1 MIKLSSYKYLV
12 VVFLREDFAE
22 VHRGDTDMPLEDIT
36 NFKITS
42 KRFAYDKEE
51 VRKILKEVN
60 AENKMRTEAR
70 RTISQNPKL
79 SRSYKGKMFA
89 SNFGKL
95 HYSIVRIADK
105 EVVTEN
111 FRTEKTSKA
120 IAQRTRRRLKSGQ
133 L

>member
-1 MIKLSSYKYLV
+1 MSGYKYLV

-22 VHRGDTDMPLEDIT
+22 VHRGDTDTPLEDIT

-42 KRFAYDKEE
+42 KRFAVDKQE
-51 VRKILKEVN
+51 VRKILKEIDT
-60 AENKMRTEAR
+60 ENKMRR
-70 RTISQNPKL
+70 RHRKL
-79 SRSYKGKMFA
+79 IGQDPLLSKSYKGKMYA
-89 SNFGKL
+89 NNFGKL
-95 HYSIVRIADK
+95 HYSIVRIVDK